1 MLHNTVATD
10 SHIGSTIAGTVGG
23 TLLAVTTIHTE
34 NIVNTIILATIGATT
49 SFLVTIGV
57 KYIWYKFIFP
67 EKKDKKN
74 G

>member
-1 MLHNTVATD
+1 MLQHNPVTTD
-10 SHIGSTIAGTVGG
+10 SHVGSTIAGTVGG

-57 KYIWYKFIFP
+57 KYIWYKYIFP
-67 EKKDKKN
+67 DKKDKK
-74 G
+74 

>member
-1 MLHNTVATD
+1 MLHNPVTTD
-10 SHIGSTIAGTVGG
+10 SHVGSTIAGTVGG

-57 KYIWYKFIFP
+57 KYIWYKYIFQ
-67 EKKDKKN
+67 DKKN
-74 G
+74 KK